1 MKKNIWSWG
10 SSENVKR
17 QKISNPDRKSF
28 SWFLIK
34 AKPIRLWW
42 ETRTPNEEIW
52 RNFLVSTYHVLLVD
66 YYFFFCNNVENER
79 PLRQNLLFFLGF
91 FLPIIKVDRLQW
103 KTLLLFYC
111 FPFFILFFFL
121 LATVLESS
129 AIFKSILMIFSEN
142 IFFCRCLSASPFIW
156 TQYMFKLFEKKSLP
170 LNT

>member
-1 MKKNIWSWG
+1 MMKKNIWSWG

-91 FLPIIKVDRLQW
+91 FLSIIKVDRLQW

-111 FPFFILFFFL
+111 FPFFILFFLFTGNCPRILSLFL
-121 LATVLESS
+121 NRFWWYFQKTS
-129 AIFKSILMIFSEN
+129 
-142 IFFCRCLSASPFIW
+142 FFVDVYLHPL
-156 TQYMFKLFEKKSLP
+156 LFEHNTC
-170 LNT
+170 LNYLKRNHCH